1 MTALVPTI
9 CNRSSGADSAAGM
22 VGNTAADTLPAGPDN
37 YLRIKNTT
45 GSPVTVTVLPA
56 GVGASAQAEG
66 PEGTSLAAY
75 PLVPAVA
82 ATAGDM
88 IYGPFPQMP
97 WGDANGN
104 VNLTYSA
111 VAAGITVKALTITT
125 T

>member
-1 MTALVPTI
+1 MTALVPTV
-9 CNRSSGADSAAGM
+9 CNRTSGADAAAGM
-22 VGNTAADTLPAGPDN
+22 VGNSAADTLPAGPNN
-37 YLRIKNTT
+37 YLRVKNAT

-56 GVGASAQAEG
+56 GVGPTAQMEG
-66 PEGTSLAAY
+66 PEGTSLAPYALA
-75 PLVPAVA
+75 PPVA

-97 WGDANGN
+97 WGDSAGN

-111 VAAGITVKALTITT
+111 VNAGITVKALTITT